1 MSIADVFTV
10 LNAILGFLAVVAALE
25 GELEWAYT
33 LLVMCVLADGLDGIV
48 ARRFSRR
55 WNLGDFLDIMADSAS
70 FGLAPAVI
78 LYATY
83 GDALGHPDLGISGAA
98 GRALVLVGG
107 GALIAAGVLRLAR
120 FCFESRAD
128 KRTFLG
134 LPIPAAALMVVMSIM
149 VGVPGLAV
157 VALVLV
163 ASGCMVSDLY
173 WPKPL
178 GAVGGVTGILA
189 LLLVVAR
196 LGDPYVD
203 GLGRLAG
210 ALAALGLFWTLMYI
224 LVGPFAVRVLVSRGL
239 IPDPSSP
246 EPPDGADGCATPP
259 R

>member
-25 GELEWAYT
+25 GQLGWAYT
-33 LLVMCVLADGLDGIV
+33 LLVMCVLADGLDGMV
-48 ARRFSRR
+48 ARRFARR

-83 GDALGHPDLGISGAA
+83 GDGLGAPDLGIGHVV
-98 GRALVLVGG
+98 GRALVLFAGS
-107 GALIAAGVLRLAR
+107 ALIAAGVLRLAR

-134 LPIPAAALMVVMSIM
+134 LPIPAAALMVVMCLM

-173 WPKPL
+173 WPKPV
-178 GAVGGVTGILA
+178 GAVGGVTGLLA
-189 LLLVVAR
+189 LLLVASR
-196 LGDPYVD
+196 LGDPYLD
-203 GLGRLAG
+203 GLGWFAS

-224 LVGPFAVRVLVSRGL
+224 LVGPFAVRVLVSRGI
-239 IPDPSSP
+239 IPDP
-246 EPPDGADGCATPP
+246 ATSDSANGTCNVPTAQK
-259 R
+259 

>member
-33 LLVMCVLADGLDGIV
+33 LLVLCVLADGLDGIV
-48 ARRFSRR
+48 ARRFARR

-83 GDALGHPDLGISGAA
+83 GDGLGAPDLGIGVAA

-134 LPIPAAALMVVMSIM
+134 LPIPAAALMVAMCLM
-149 VGVPGLAV
+149 AGVPGLAV

-173 WPKPL
+173 WPKPM
-178 GAVGGVTGILA
+178 GPVGGVTGVLA

-196 LGDPYVD
+196 LGDPYID
-203 GLGRLAG
+203 GLGWLAG

-224 LVGPFAVRVLVSRGL
+224 LVGPFAVRVLVLRGI
-239 IPDPSSP
+239 IPDPAGT
-246 EPPDGADGCATPP
+246 EPADGAAGCPP
-259 R
+259 PGK